1 MKINK
6 HHGLNSKVVS
16 MVPHPTMQRFSWIFS
31 AISVYV
37 KENPFLDSIKLSS
50 NSTSQNLVFFYFSK
64 IYFLALFSEVLIYF
78 FLDKLDQI

>member
-6 HHGLNSKVVS
+6 HHGLNSKMVS

-50 NSTSQNLVFFYFSK
+50 NSTSQSLVFFL
-64 IYFLALFSEVLIYF
+64 FLKNLFSRSVLRSTDF